1 MKKFV
6 SLLVLVTLVCLVGLA
21 AALGSSYIKQSN
33 TTPKTSATYG
43 PVMATKAPVIP
54 FNTATVTATNNPV
67 VATATP
73 APVVTATPA
82 VVESATPEINQM
94 SWNDFWAKNRS
105 EEGSVNACFE
115 GKDAGSIIFTDDDIY
130 THVDERQILMFSG
143 KNLTV
148 KLENREYTGELS
160 AESNLQIKFCSSHE
174 SLSNFNS
181 TKLGDYKEFKF
192 GKTDIENLVKVA
204 CYWYDADGNVVY
216 GIRICEHKYTGNGN
230 GGSGKSDPT
239 EVPATNTPAPEANT
253 PQPPQETPENKP
265 THNPATKEPEV
276 ATSNTPQPP
285 QVTPENKPTHNP
297 LPEEPK
303 VATTNTPQPPKEE
316 ATNEAKH
323 SDLPDDESD
332 NEPSHNDTSSNTNDN
347 SNNNADS
354 SNDSTPAP
362 TPTEATGD
370 VPPAPPTD
378 LVTTTSASAETES
391 TESSSDVPPAPPTD
405 LVATTSASVETETN
419 EAPTAPSAPEV
430 PDTSDYGEAENT
442 SSHSDLPD

>member
-21 AALGSSYIKQSN
+21 AALGSSYLKQSN
-33 TTPKTSATYG
+33 TTPKTNASATTYG

-160 AESNLQIKFCSSHE
+160 AESNLQIKFCSVHNAI
-174 SLSNFNS
+174 LNFNS

-192 GKTDIENLVKVA
+192 GKKDVENLAKCA

-253 PQPPQETPENKP
+253 PQPPQE
-265 THNPATKEPEV
+265 
-276 ATSNTPQPP
+276 
-285 QVTPENKPTHNP
+285 TPENKPTHNP

-378 LVTTTSASAETES
+378 LAT
-391 TESSSDVPPAPPTD
+391 
-405 LVATTSASVETETN
+405 TTSASVETETN